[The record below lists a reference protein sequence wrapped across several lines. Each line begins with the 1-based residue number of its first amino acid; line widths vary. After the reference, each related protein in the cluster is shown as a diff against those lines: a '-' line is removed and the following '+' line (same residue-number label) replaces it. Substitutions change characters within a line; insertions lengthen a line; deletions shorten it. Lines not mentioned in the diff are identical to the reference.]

1 MSIAEN
7 LTRVRERIAS
17 AAQRSGR
24 SSSAVT
30 LVAVSK
36 TWPVADLAEAH
47 QAWQTIFGE
56 NRVQELTEKCV
67 ALPRDIVWHLIG
79 PLQKNKVRKALAA
92 MHCLESLDSLELAR
106 NVNRLVGE
114 MGLNPLR
121 VLLQVNVAKDAA
133 KAGFSEE
140 AVLAALPEL
149 FAMPHLQIDGL
160 MTIPN
165 FDPDPEQSRGHFAR
179 LREFRDELAKSS
191 GHPLPHLSM
200 GMSHDY
206 EVAIEEGAT
215 IVRVGS
221 AIFGTR

>member
-7 LTRVRERIAS
+7 LTLVRERIAAS
-17 AAQRSGR
+17 AQRSGR
-24 SSSAVT
+24 SASAVT

-47 QAWQTIFGE
+47 DAGQTIFGE

-67 ALPRDIVWHLIG
+67 ALPEDIIWHLIG

-92 MHCLESLDSLELAR
+92 MHCLESLDSLDLAR
-106 NVNRLVGE
+106 SINRIIGEVGLE
-114 MGLNPLR
+114 PLP
-121 VLLQVNVAKDAA
+121 VLLQINVANDAA
-133 KAGFSEE
+133 KAGFSEQT
-140 AVLAALPEL
+140 LQAALAEL
-149 FAMPHLQIDGL
+149 FTMPHLQIEGL

-165 FDPDPEQSRGHFAR
+165 FDPDPEQSRCHFAR
-179 LREFRDELAKSS
+179 LREFRDELEESA
-191 GHPLPHLSM
+191 GYPLPRLSM

-221 AIFGTR
+221 AIFGQR

>member
-7 LTRVRERIAS
+7 LTLVRERIA
-17 AAQRSGR
+17 AAATRSGR
-24 SSSAVT
+24 ATSAVT

-36 TWPVADLAEAH
+36 TWPVADLAEAYD
-47 QAWQTIFGE
+47 AGQTIFGE

-67 ALPRDIVWHLIG
+67 ALPQDIIWHLIG
-79 PLQKNKVRKALAA
+79 PLQKNKARKALAA
-92 MHCLESLDSLELAR
+92 MHCLESLDSLELAQSI
-106 NVNRLVGE
+106 NRLVGE
-114 MGLNPLR
+114 MGLAPLR

-133 KAGFSEE
+133 KAGFSEQ
-140 AVLAALPEL
+140 ALLATLPEL
-149 FAMPHLQIDGL
+149 FTMPHLQIDGL

-165 FDPDPEQSRGHFAR
+165 FDPDPEQSRCHFAR
-179 LREFRDELAKSS
+179 LREFRDELEKSA

-221 AIFGTR
+221 AIFGQR